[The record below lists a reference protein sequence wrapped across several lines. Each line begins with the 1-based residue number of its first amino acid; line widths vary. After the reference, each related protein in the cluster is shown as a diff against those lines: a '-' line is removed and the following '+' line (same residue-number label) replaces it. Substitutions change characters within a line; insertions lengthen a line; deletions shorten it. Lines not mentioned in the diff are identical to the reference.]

1 MKYTEKTISVIM
13 PVYNGETYL
22 REALDSILGQTYTN
36 FEFII
41 IDDASDDGTAAVLDT
56 YKDERI
62 VRLRNDRNIGNYPSR
77 NKGMFC
83 AKGKYVCVMD
93 ADDMACPDRFQK
105 QLDYLESHPRLLAA
119 GSRFR
124 FSDGYLG
131 PIPLTSEEI
140 RLYLLEENC
149 FLHSSLMI
157 RTSALKRLG
166 GYREEFVYSA
176 DYDLVCRLSLLGDIE
191 NMPDLL
197 MTYRWHPSQISQ
209 RYNKK
214 QRECAALIRQ
224 QYQLAFIDRYK
235 TGQQPLPDQRAV
247 ACRDIGY
254 VIALYTLARFTG
266 NRKYE
271 GLANARVEK
280 IYGQLAESPLETFGS
295 NLCLLACG
303 LIYLLRNG
311 FVNGDEEDVL
321 AEIDELGEL
330 FLRDLEDIPD
340 PIRADWI
347 HYLTL
352 RRQKKN
358 ADRES
363 AIGSK
368 NKENPEFLPEK

>member
-13 PVYNGETYL
+13 PVYNGETYV
-22 REALDSILGQTYTN
+22 REALDSILGQTYAD

-41 IDDASDDGTAAVLDT
+41 IDDASDDGTAAILDT
-56 YKDERI
+56 YADERI
-62 VRLRNDRNIGNYPSR
+62 VRLRNEENRGNYPSR
-77 NKGMFC
+77 NSGLAR

-93 ADDMACPDRFQK
+93 ADDIACPERFQK
-105 QLDYLESHPRLLAA
+105 QLEYLETHPHLLAA

-124 FSDGYLG
+124 FSDGYLR
-131 PIPLTSEEI
+131 PIPLASEEI

-157 RTSALKRLG
+157 RTTPLKRLG

-209 RYNKK
+209 QYNKK
-214 QRECAALIRQ
+214 QREYADLIRQ

-235 TGQQPLPDQRAV
+235 TGEQSLPDPRAV
-247 ACRDIGY
+247 ACRDIGC
-254 VIALYTLARFTG
+254 VIALYTVARFTG

-271 GLANARVEK
+271 ALADTRLEK

-321 AEIDELGEL
+321 AEIDKIGDL
-330 FLRDLEDIPD
+330 FLRESRDIPD

-363 AIGSK
+363 AVEVK
-368 NKENPEFLPEK
+368 K

>member
-1 MKYTEKTISVIM
+1 MKDTEKTISVIM

-22 REALDSILGQTYTN
+22 REALDSILGQTYTD

-41 IDDASDDGTAAVLDT
+41 IDDASDDGTAALLDT
-56 YKDERI
+56 YTDKRI
-62 VRLRNDRNIGNYPSR
+62 VRLRNEKNRGNYPSR
-77 NKGMFC
+77 NSGLAC

-93 ADDMACPDRFQK
+93 ADDIAYPERFQK
-105 QLDYLESHPRLLAA
+105 QWDYLESHPHLLAV

-124 FSDGYLG
+124 FSDSYLR

-176 DYDLVCRLSLLGDIE
+176 DYDLMCRLSLLGDIE

-209 RYNKK
+209 RCSRK

-247 ACRDIGY
+247 AYRDIGY
-254 VIALYTLARFTG
+254 LIVLYTLARFTG

-271 GLANARVEK
+271 ELANVRMEK

-363 AIGSK
+363 AVGVK
-368 NKENPEFLPEK
+368 K